1 MRAIAHH
8 ARSFHPMTRF
18 MRAQGY
24 VVLRAVAN
32 ASELAHAREL
42 LWAFLEVSLGLAL
55 SLALSL
61 SLSVALTLT
70 LTSGPSSRSA

>member
-1 MRAIAHH
+1 MT
-8 ARSFHPMTRF
+8 SVSLHPMTRF

-42 LWAFLEVSLGLAL
+42 LWAFLEVSLIPT
-55 SLALSL
+55 LALSL
-61 SLSVALTLT
+61 SPKL
-70 LTSGPSSRSA
+70 

>member
-1 MRAIAHH
+1 MRAIAQH
-8 ARSFHPMTRF
+8 ARSLHPAPRF

-42 LWAFLEVSLGLAL
+42 LWAFLEV
-55 SLALSL
+55 
-61 SLSVALTLT
+61 
-70 LTSGPSSRSA
+70 TSGP

>member
-8 ARSFHPMTRF
+8 ARTLHPMTRF
-18 MRAQGY
+18 MREQGY

-42 LWAFLEVSLGLAL
+42 LWAFLEV
-55 SLALSL
+55 
-61 SLSVALTLT
+61 
-70 LTSGPSSRSA
+70 TSGP